1 MSEESIAELRKR
13 PKLPYEDAAI
23 KAGMQY
29 ERRRHI
35 LAERVKGVSFP
46 KIATELGLTQGYVF
60 KQYKLALKSAI
71 TEDVSQVR
79 KIELARLDELQE
91 EVIKIMR
98 SFNPMV
104 SGGKVVYDVVEGE
117 VEPRDGED
125 EVTERVLKKLEDP
138 KVKFD
143 AVNTALR
150 IMDRRAKLLGLD
162 APVKA
167 ELSGPDGG
175 PIQQYAAPRPMT
187 REELVTEAAARGLPT
202 TIFET

>member
-1 MSEESIAELRKR
+1 
-13 PKLPYEDAAI
+13 LPYEDAAI

-175 PIQQYAAPRPMT
+175 PIQQYTVPRPMT
-187 REELVTEAAARGLPT
+187 REELVAEAAARGLPT
-202 TIFET
+202 TIFKI